1 MSAFQRSGGLM
12 NKRRAKQKDESAGE
26 AKDGAAPAEGDKAPG
41 EGKVLDS
48 GAGAAFLRV
57 QKDLQDLDL
66 PDNVKLVFP
75 TKGDIMHFS
84 FVMDVNYDESYWK
97 GGLYEFKFDIPSKYP
112 FDGPKVVCVDK
123 IYHPNID
130 LEGKVCVNVLR
141 PWKPT
146 YSIQIV
152 LFGILF
158 LFTHPNPNDPLNN
171 EAAKVMREDKDR
183 FKRNVRNAMKGQNV
197 DGDSFPRNKGKG
209 V

>member
-1 MSAFQRSGGLM
+1 M
-12 NKRRAKQKDESAGE
+12 NRRRKKDDPPAGE
-26 AKDGAAPAEGDKAPG
+26 AKDGAAPEGGDKPA

-75 TKGDIMHFS
+75 VKGDIMHFS
-84 FVMDVNYDESYWK
+84 FVMDVNYDESIWK

-112 FDGPKVVCVDK
+112 FDGPKVICVDK

-130 LEGKVCVNVLR
+130 LEGKICVNVLR

-171 EAAKVMREDKDR
+171 EAAKVMRDDKDR
-183 FKRNVRNAMKGQNV
+183 FKRNVRNAMKGQSVEGEN
-197 DGDSFPRNKGKG
+197 FPRNKGKG